1 MPRGRVATANAAF
14 LLLALPFFLRL
25 WVEAVAWRL
34 ERGPQ
39 MLGFSLAHGG
49 AGALTV
55 PLLISLLATFAYWLF
70 VAVVGVLWLF
80 PAVRARMV
88 GTVLVLLGGI
98 GTFGFQALAT
108 YMQNDLPTGVLYA
121 GAVALSALLV
131 FLVAV
136 TVASF
141 RSKVPARVV

>member
-14 LLLALPFFLRL
+14 LVLALPFLLRM

-55 PLLISLLATFAYWLF
+55 PLLISLLATLVYWSF
-70 VAVVGVLWLF
+70 VAVVGALWLF